1 MKEWKRLK
9 ATLPTWDF
17 IFIHIVRFPWPFFG
31 VHLNSWEGGYVGQTT
46 RFPGNWYND
55 MARARLQATSTRIPA
70 DQPMRPLHHQPET
83 TYHGGLLWL
92 VHFNSAIVS
101 MYHGFLRRSLVFRAS
116 LVSMFFYCRH
126 PRYRYFGSVVPVYV
140 VWAESCVNCL
150 FHFPCVPMAFSVNK
164 LITLDKWFEIT
175 FLPIVDNWV
184 KWKYFLGIII
194 KRIKFKF
201 LDQSYFFSA
210 LRSGIF
216 RT

>member
-1 MKEWKRLK
+1 MILLVCYVVSRQ
-9 ATLPTWDF
+9 
-17 IFIHIVRFPWPFFG
+17 G
-31 VHLNSWEGGYVGQTT
+31 HLNVEHNV
-46 RFPGNWYND
+46 
-55 MARARLQATSTRIPA
+55 STAYCKSSSGDEVDWFWHGFI
-70 DQPMRPLHHQPET
+70 
-83 TYHGGLLWL
+83 YHGGLLWL
-92 VHFNSAIVS
+92 VHFNPAIVS

-126 PRYRYFGSVVPVYV
+126 PRYRYFGSVAPVYV

-164 LITLDKWFEIT
+164 LITLDKWFETT

>member
-1 MKEWKRLK
+1 MILLVCSVVSRQ
-9 ATLPTWDF
+9 
-17 IFIHIVRFPWPFFG
+17 G
-31 VHLNSWEGGYVGQTT
+31 HLNVERNV
-46 RFPGNWYND
+46 
-55 MARARLQATSTRIPA
+55 STAYCKSSSGDEVDWFWHGFI
-70 DQPMRPLHHQPET
+70 
-83 TYHGGLLWL
+83 YHGGLLWL
-92 VHFNSAIVS
+92 VHFNPAIVS
-101 MYHGFLRRSLVFRAS
+101 IYHGLLRCSLIFCAS

-126 PRYRYFGSVVPVYV
+126 PRFRYFGSVVPVYV

-164 LITLDKWFEIT
+164 LITLDKWFETT

-194 KRIKFKF
+194 KRIKFKL